1 MKKTNLFVTVTL
13 LFINVVLLICNY
25 KIHKTLSVY
34 ERGEQARISVDAAR
48 EVNDSTNDTVKIINL
63 QGQGRQI
70 CGIRQSRNRNI
81 FKLAETSCTEE
92 R

>member
-1 MKKTNLFVTVTL
+1 MKKTNLFVFVTVTL
-13 LFINVVLLICNY
+13 LFINVVLLIYNY

-63 QGQGRQI
+63 QCQGW
-70 CGIRQSRNRNI
+70 NR
-81 FKLAETSCTEE
+81 
-92 R
+92 

>member
-34 ERGEQARISVDAAR
+34 ERGEQARISVEAAKQ
-48 EVNDSTNDTVKIINL
+48 VNKQDTVKIMKL
-63 QGQGRQI
+63 QGQGW
-70 CGIRQSRNRNI
+70 N
-81 FKLAETSCTEE
+81 K
-92 R
+92 

>member
-34 ERGEQARISVDAAR
+34 ERGEQARISVEAAR
-48 EVNDSTNDTVKIINL
+48 VVNDSITNDTVKIMKL
-63 QGQGRQI
+63 QGREW
-70 CGIRQSRNRNI
+70 N
-81 FKLAETSCTEE
+81 K
-92 R
+92 

>member
-1 MKKTNLFVTVTL
+1 MKKTNLFVFVTVTL

-48 EVNDSTNDTVKIINL
+48 EVNDSTNDTVKIMKL
-63 QGQGRQI
+63 QGREW
-70 CGIRQSRNRNI
+70 N
-81 FKLAETSCTEE
+81 K
-92 R
+92 